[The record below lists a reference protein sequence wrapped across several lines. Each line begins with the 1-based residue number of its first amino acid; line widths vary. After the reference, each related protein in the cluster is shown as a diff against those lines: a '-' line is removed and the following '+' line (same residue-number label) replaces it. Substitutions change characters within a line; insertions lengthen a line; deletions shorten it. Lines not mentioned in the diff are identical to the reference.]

1 MDRDDMERLEGTVNT
16 VTFRNEVSGWTVLEL
31 EAYEELVTVVGVL
44 PEVYAG
50 EEVKLLGHWGTHPN
64 FGAQFKAEYMER
76 SQPVSETAILR
87 YLSSGAVKG
96 IGPSTASRLVMKF
109 GDKTLQILENEPE
122 RLSEIKG
129 ISLAKAK
136 AIGEDY
142 SQKFGIRE
150 AMVSL
155 SQYGLTPNETMNAWK
170 KWGSSTV
177 DKVRESPYNLCVEGI
192 GISFDRADEIARSME
207 RPADDETRIKA
218 GILYVLRHNF
228 GNGHTCLPLQ
238 KVAEVTAGRLG
249 VEEELCFAALSGMIE
264 GMELKE
270 EEFPNGSFV
279 FLPNAHRAESYAAG
293 RIKLMLQFTPPPCS
307 DVNEGISMIEQQM
320 GITFDPLQRSAIDQA
335 LNKGLLILTGG
346 PGTGK
351 TTTLNGIIRLLE
363 ENGEKVVIAAPT
375 GRAAKRISEVTGKEA
390 KTLHRLLEVEWD
402 QNDRPVF
409 SRNERNPLDCDAVVV
424 DELSMVDALLFE
436 SLLRALRL
444 GCRLILVGDNDQLP
458 PVGAGNVLGDLIDSK
473 LLPVVALTEVFRQ
486 ASESTIITN
495 AHKIV
500 RGELPELTKKD
511 SDFFFLPAQTP
522 ERVVQTVCDL
532 CSARLPV
539 AYGYSPF
546 AQIQVLCPGRKGETG
561 TVQLNLRLQEAL
573 NPPDAGKREI
583 KVGAI
588 LFRQGDKVMQIKNN
602 YSIPWTRDDGTEGEG
617 VFNGDIGVLEEVDR
631 ASASMTIRFE
641 DRVALYTAEAAVDL
655 ELAYAT
661 TVHKSQGSEFEAVIL
676 PLFSV
681 PPLLSYR
688 NLLYTAVTRAK
699 TLLILVGQAQVVAD
713 MVHNNRKTKR
723 YSGLKTFLCQREE
736 EA

>member
-50 EEVKLLGHWGTHPN
+50 EEVKLQGHWGTHPN

-96 IGPSTASRLVMKF
+96 IGPATASRLVMKF
-109 GDKTLQILENEPE
+109 GEKTLQILENEPE

-177 DKVRESPYNLCVEGI
+177 DKVRESPYNLCTEGI

-207 RPADDETRIKA
+207 RPADDESRIKA

-307 DVNEGISMIEQQM
+307 GVNEGISMIEQQM

-363 ENGEKVVIAAPT
+363 ENGEQVVIAAPT

-424 DELSMVDALLFE
+424 DELSMVDILLFE

-532 CSARLPV
+532 CSTRLPA

-561 TVQLNLRLQEAL
+561 TVQLNLRLQEVL
-573 NPPDAGKREI
+573 NPPSAEKREI
-583 KVGAI
+583 KVGAA
-588 LFRQGDKVMQIKNN
+588 LFRQGDKVMQVKNN

-699 TLLILVGQAQVVAD
+699 TLLILVGQARIVAD

-736 EA
+736 DA

>member
-1 MDRDDMERLEGTVNT
+1 MDRDEMERLEGTVNA

-44 PEVYAG
+44 PEVCAG
-50 EEVKLLGHWGTHPN
+50 EDVKLMGRWTTHPS
-64 FGAQFKAEYMER
+64 FGDQFKAEYMER
-76 SQPVSETAILR
+76 SQPVNEAAILR

-96 IGPSTASRLVMKF
+96 IGPATASRLVMKF
-109 GDKTLQILENEPE
+109 GNKTLQILENEPE
-122 RLSEIKG
+122 RLSEVKG
-129 ISLAKAK
+129 ISPAKAK
-136 AIGEDY
+136 AIAEDY
-142 SQKFGIRE
+142 AQKFGIRE
-150 AMVSL
+150 AMVCL

-177 DKVRESPYNLCVEGI
+177 DRVRESPYLLCAEGI

-207 RPADDETRIKA
+207 RPADDETRVKA
-218 GILYVLRHNF
+218 GILYVMRHNL
-228 GNGHTCLPLQ
+228 GNGHTCLPKK
-238 KVAEVTAGRLG
+238 KVAEVAAARLG
-249 VEEELCFAALSGMIE
+249 VEEELCRSTLAGMIE
-264 GMELKE
+264 GMELSE
-270 EEFPNGSFV
+270 EAFPNGSFV
-279 FLPNAHRAESYAAG
+279 FLPSVHRAEAYAAG
-293 RIKLMLQFTPPPCS
+293 RIHLMLSFTPPPCPHV
-307 DVNEGISMIEQQM
+307 DEGITAIEQQM
-320 GITFDPLQRSAIDQA
+320 GITFDPLQRSAISQA
-335 LNKGLLILTGG
+335 LHKGLLILTGG

-363 ENGEKVVIAAPT
+363 ETGEKVVIAAPT

-424 DELSMVDALLFE
+424 DELSMVDILLFE

-444 GCRLILVGDNDQLP
+444 GCRLIMVGDNDQLP
-458 PVGAGNVLGDLIDSK
+458 PVGAGNVLGDLIDSGM
-473 LLPVVALTEVFRQ
+473 LPVVALTEVFRQ
-486 ASESTIITN
+486 ASESAIITN
-495 AHKIV
+495 AHRIV
-500 RGELPELTKKD
+500 NGELPELNRKD
-511 SDFFFLPAQTP
+511 SDFFFLPGQTP
-522 ERVVQTVCDL
+522 ERVTQTVCDL
-532 CSARLPV
+532 CATRLPA

-546 AQIQVLCPGRKGETG
+546 STIQVLCPGRKGETG
-561 TVQLNLRLQEAL
+561 TVQLNLRLQEVL
-573 NPPDAGKREI
+573 NPPLPAKREI
-583 KVGAI
+583 KVGAA
-588 LFRQGDKVMQIKNN
+588 LFRQGDKVMQVKNN
-602 YSIPWTRDDGTEGEG
+602 YAIPWTRDDGTEGEG

-631 ASASMTIRFE
+631 AGGSMTIRFE

-699 TLLILVGQAQVVAD
+699 SLLILVGRAQIVAD

-723 YSGLKTFLCQREE
+723 YSGLKAFLCQREE
-736 EA
+736 DA